1 MLEVQLLCNHLRPS
15 KIMKFKLIAM
25 LLLLEIIGEY
35 SKMKVRAHLEDHY
48 PFNICLFFLIVSFH
62 INLILNVKVVYIKQ
76 GETHS
81 TFK

>member
-1 MLEVQLLCNHLRPS
+1 MLEIQLLCNHLRPS

-62 INLILNVKVVYIKQ
+62 INLILYKCQSCLHKTGGN
-76 GETHS
+76 
-81 TFK
+81 TFNI